1 MWNLLPGINPSVTEQ
16 TTALT
21 NLPIAA
27 VAVAGAL
34 DLWRRRAAQPVKAR
48 LWAAAFGALATAATL
63 GAVVH
68 GLDLSEQTY
77 ALLWVPLNA
86 ALAATI
92 AFFIAGTT
100 YDVWGQQAARR
111 ALAGA
116 AVVGVAFL
124 GVTLLVPGTFLVFVL
139 YQTVGM
145 LFALG
150 VYSWLARQGRQ
161 GAALL
166 AGGILVTMVAAALQ
180 ATRAVTVAQPIPLDH
195 NGVYHLVQLP
205 GLLLMYAGVRQ
216 AIIAAW
222 QPLRESVPMAARSR
236 PAK

>member
-21 NLPIAA
+21 DAILAV
-27 VAVAGAL
+27 VAVGCAA
-34 DLWRRRAAQPVKAR
+34 DLWRRRARHPVKAR
-48 LWAAAFGALATAATL
+48 LWTAAFGALAAAAML
-63 GAVVH
+63 GTVAH
-68 GLDLSEQTY
+68 GLDLSAQAY
-77 ALLWVPLNA
+77 FLLWQPLNV
-86 ALAATI
+86 ALAATV

-100 YDVWGQQAARR
+100 YDLWGQQAARR

-116 AVVGVAFL
+116 AVVGVAFV
-124 GVTLLVPGTFLVFVL
+124 GFTLLVPGTFLVFVL

-150 VYSWLARQGRQ
+150 VYSWLARHGRQ

-166 AGGILVTMVAAALQ
+166 AGGILVTIVAAGLQ
-180 ATRAVTVAQPIPLDH
+180 ATRAVTIAHPIPLDH
-195 NGVYHLVQLP
+195 NGVFHLVQLP
-205 GLLLMYAGVRQ
+205 GVLLIYAGVRQ
-216 AIIAAW
+216 AITAAW
-222 QPLRESVPMAARSR
+222 QPLREWVPSAVVSR